1 MNWKWPAGLLI
12 RLLPVFCLVGLL
24 LPLTSCKKEKEG
36 PVYRVI
42 GEAFAGPNQLSIRQ
56 DLSLR
61 SPVVAQVEHA
71 AKLEVLDRRRRF
83 VQVRTKDQ
91 KIGWVDMRLL
101 ISAKQMDQLEA
112 MAARYAKAPSMGVA
126 SVFDVLNVHIEPS
139 RYSPTFLQVGE
150 KEKVEIIGHRVVE
163 RKPYTGEGLDI
174 EVDPEPKKPARKP
187 RKKKEPAIT
196 PPPPPPAPTLPF
208 NYAELSRTPKA
219 EEPEEAETASKKG
232 AAPVAP
238 AVMMDDLTLIRTK
251 SGKVGWVL
259 TNALF
264 LEVPDEVAQYAE
276 GKRITSYFPMGD
288 VMSEGEI
295 KKNWLWTTQSVKY
308 APFEFD
314 GLRLFTYN
322 AKRKRYETA
331 YRERDL
337 RGYFPILT
345 KDVGGGRWEF
355 QTVVEGEGGK
365 LVQRSY
371 AFDGTRVKLL
381 GKADYTPPNDDAAV
395 SARGPIPSV
404 PEPSFLDRLKNFL
417 R

>member
-1 MNWKWPAGLLI
+1 MLA
-12 RLLPVFCLVGLL
+12 RLLPVLFFGALL
-24 LPLTSCKKEKEG
+24 LPLASCKKEKQG

-42 GEAFAGPNQLSIRQ
+42 GEAFAGPNELSIRQ

-61 SPVVAQVEHA
+61 SPVIAQVDHA
-71 AKLEVLDRRRRF
+71 AKLEILDRRRRF

-101 ISAKQMDQLEA
+101 ISGKQMDQLEA
-112 MAARYAKAPSMGVA
+112 MAKKYAKAPSMGVA
-126 SVFDVLNVHIEPS
+126 SVFDMLNVHIEPS
-139 RYSPTFLQVGE
+139 RYSPTFLQVAE

-174 EVDPEPKKPARKP
+174 EVEETPKKPVRKP
-187 RKKKEPAIT
+187 RKKKQPAVE
-196 PPPPPPAPTLPF
+196 PPPAPAAPGLPK
-208 NYAELSRTPKA
+208 NYQELSRSAQQEESEEDKKA
-219 EEPEEAETASKKG
+219 AAA
-232 AAPVAP
+232 AAPV
-238 AVMMDDLTLIRTK
+238 VMMDDLTLIRTK

-259 TNALF
+259 SNALF
-264 LEVPDEVAQYAE
+264 LEVPDDVAQYAE

-308 APFEFD
+308 APFEYD

-322 AKRKRYETA
+322 AKRKRYETS

-337 RGYFPILT
+337 RGFFPTLT

-371 AFDGTRVKLL
+371 AFDGTRVKLVS
-381 GKADYTPPNDDAAV
+381 KADYTPPSDDSV
-395 SARGPIPSV
+395 VNARGPIPSM

>member
-1 MNWKWPAGLLI
+1 MFS
-12 RLLPVFCLVGLL
+12 RLLPVLCFAAVL
-24 LPLTSCKKEKEG
+24 LPLGSCKQEKKG

-42 GEAFAGPNQLSIRQ
+42 GEAYAGPNQLSIRQ

-61 SPVVAQVEHA
+61 SPVIAQVEHA
-71 AKLEVLDRRRRF
+71 AKLEILDRRRRF

-101 ISAKQMDQLEA
+101 ISGKQMDQLEA
-112 MAARYAKAPSMGVA
+112 MAERYAKTPPMGVA

-163 RKPYTGEGLDI
+163 RKPYTGEGLDLEI
-174 EVDPEPKKPARKP
+174 EQEPKKPVRKP
-187 RKKKEPAIT
+187 RKKKEAPIT
-196 PPPPPPAPTLPF
+196 PPPAPAAPEPPENWL
-208 NYAELSRTPKA
+208 ELSRTSA
-219 EEPEEAETASKKG
+219 PEAAVDAKK
-232 AAPVAP
+232 AAPATVP
-238 AVMMDDLTLIRTK
+238 VVQMDDLTLIRTK

-259 TNALF
+259 SNALF
-264 LEVPDEVAQYAE
+264 LEVPDDVAQYAE

-308 APFEFD
+308 APFEYD

-322 AKRKRYETA
+322 AKRKRYETS

-337 RGYFPILT
+337 RGYFPTLT
-345 KDVGGGRWEF
+345 KDLGGGRWEF

-365 LVQRSY
+365 LVQRTY

-381 GKADYTPPNDDAAV
+381 RKEDYTPPADDSAV
-395 SARGPIPSV
+395 SARGPIPSI
-404 PEPSFLDRLKNFL
+404 PEPSFLERLKNFL

>member
-1 MNWKWPAGLLI
+1 
-12 RLLPVFCLVGLL
+12 
-24 LPLTSCKKEKEG
+24 
-36 PVYRVI
+36 VYRVI

-61 SPVVAQVEHA
+61 SPVIAQVDHA
-71 AKLEVLDRRRRF
+71 AKLEILDRRRRF

-101 ISAKQMDQLEA
+101 ISGKQMGQLEA
-112 MAARYAKAPSMGVA
+112 MAERYAKAPSMGLA
-126 SVFDVLNVHIEPS
+126 SVFDMLNVHIEPS

-163 RKPYTGEGLDI
+163 RKPYTGEGLDLEI
-174 EVDPEPKKPARKP
+174 EQEPKKPVRKP
-187 RKKKEPAIT
+187 RKRKEPAVV
-196 PPPPPPAPTLPF
+196 PPPAPAAPGLPS
-208 NYAELSRTPKA
+208 NYLELSRTAK
-219 EEPEEAETASKKG
+219 PEEEADAKTAA
-232 AAPVAP
+232 AAPV
-238 AVMMDDLTLIRTK
+238 VMMDDLTLIRTK

-259 TNALF
+259 SNALF
-264 LEVPDEVAQYAE
+264 LEVPDDVAQYAE

-308 APFEFD
+308 APFEYD

-322 AKRKRYETA
+322 AKKKRYETS

-337 RGYFPILT
+337 RGYFPTVT

-355 QTVVEGEGGK
+355 QTIVEGEGGK

-381 GKADYTPPNDDAAV
+381 SKADYVPPTDDTAV

-404 PEPSFLDRLKNFL
+404 PEPSFLERLKNFL

>member
-1 MNWKWPAGLLI
+1 MLA
-12 RLLPVFCLVGLL
+12 RLLPVLFLAGLL
-24 LPLTSCKKEKEG
+24 LPLGSCKKESKE

-61 SPVVAQVEHA
+61 SPVIAQVEHA
-71 AKLEVLDRRRRF
+71 AKLEILDRRRRF

-101 ISAKQMDQLEA
+101 ISGKQMDQLQA
-112 MAARYAKAPSMGVA
+112 MAERYAKAPSMGVA

-139 RYSPTFLQVGE
+139 RYSPTFMQVGE

-174 EVDPEPKKPARKP
+174 EVEQEPKKPVRKP
-187 RKKKEPAIT
+187 RKKKEPAVS
-196 PPPPPPAPTLPF
+196 PPPAPAAPALPP
-208 NYAELSRTPKA
+208 NWLELSRTAPPPESA
-219 EEPEEAETASKKG
+219 EGKKG
-232 AAPVAP
+232 AESSAPV
-238 AVMMDDLTLIRTK
+238 VMMDDLTLIRAK
-251 SGKVGWVL
+251 NGKVGWVL
-259 TNALF
+259 SNALF

-276 GKRITSYFPMGD
+276 GKRITSYFPLGE
-288 VMSEGEI
+288 VSSEGET

-314 GLRLFTYN
+314 GLRLFTYS
-322 AKRKRYETA
+322 ARRKRYETS

-355 QTVVEGEGGK
+355 QVVVEGEGGK
-365 LVQRSY
+365 LLQKSY

-381 GKADYTPPNDDAAV
+381 SKADYTPPADEAVV
-395 SARGPIPSV
+395 SARGPIPSI
-404 PEPSFLDRLKNFL
+404 PEPSFLERLKNFL